1 MIPEAAKPYL
11 ILAGV
16 VLAAL
21 GGAGLFGAGWY
32 VNGIRHERNALKA
45 DADSQS
51 ALNEQLANERE
62 RANGYSEQVI
72 ALLSAPKAS
81 NTIREV
87 IRANKSDCVRPGP
100 VTDGLRTEV
109 DRANTAIAASRDT
122 GVLPQHPAEAK

>member
-1 MIPEAAKPYL
+1 MTGQYAA
-11 ILAGV
+11 LAR
-16 VLAAL
+16 VLALLVAA
-21 GGAGLFGAGWY
+21 AGLFFAGWY
-32 VNGIRHERNALKA
+32 VNGLRHERNALKE

-51 ALNEQLANERE
+51 ALNDLLAKERE

-87 IRANKSDCVRPGP
+87 IRENPSKCVRPGP